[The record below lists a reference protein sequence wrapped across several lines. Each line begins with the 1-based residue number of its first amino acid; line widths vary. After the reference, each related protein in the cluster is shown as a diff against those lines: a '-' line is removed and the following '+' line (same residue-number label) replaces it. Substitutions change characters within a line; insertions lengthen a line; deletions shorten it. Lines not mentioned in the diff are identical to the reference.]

1 MQQRILD
8 MLDLQDSMNRK
19 VNDAWREQGFAWH
32 RAIWI
37 ECAELMEHHGWK
49 WWKKQS
55 PDRDQVILEL
65 VDIWHF
71 GLSILLLRGTAPE
84 RIAAE
89 VARDLGAAP
98 AAGDFLEDVERF
110 TQRTLATR
118 DFSVPLFATL
128 MAGVGLSFDELHARY
143 VGKNML
149 NLFRQDQGYQ
159 QGTYRKRWA
168 GREDNEHLM
177 EILNQLDRASGSF
190 RDDVYRSLEL
200 RYRDTAVP

>member
-1 MQQRILD
+1 MHQRIVD
-8 MLDLQDSMNRK
+8 MLELQDSMNSR
-19 VNDAWREQGFAWH
+19 VNANWREQGFAWH

-55 PDRDQVILEL
+55 PDSDQVILEL

-71 GLSILLLRGTAPE
+71 GLSILLLRGTAPAL
-84 RIAAE
+84 IAAD
-89 VARDLGAAP
+89 VAKAMGEAP

-110 TQRTLATR
+110 TLATLDTR
-118 DFSVPLFATL
+118 EFSVPLFAML
-128 MAGVGLSFDELHARY
+128 MAGVGLTFDELYARY

-149 NLFRQDQGYQ
+149 NLFRQNEGYQ
-159 QGTYRKRWA
+159 QGTYRKSWA

-177 EILNQLDRASGSF
+177 EILRELDRASGSF
-190 RDDVYRSLEL
+190 RDDVYRCLEL
-200 RYRDTAVP
+200 RYRDASAS